1 MAETQKLRWGIL
13 STANIGMAKV
23 TPAIQ
28 KSAHSD
34 VIAIASR
41 NGDAARRAA
50 DRLGIARAYGS
61 YEDLLAD
68 PEIDAIYNPLP
79 NHLHVEMTL
88 AANAAGK
95 HVLCEK
101 PIAITAEDAK
111 QLRGARTDRLIMEAF
126 MVRFHAQWHRAREIA
141 RSGELGEVRAVRAVF
156 SYHNVDPNNVRNKA
170 DIGGGGMLDIG
181 CYPVTA
187 GRFLFEAEPLRVVS
201 LMERDPAFGTDRL
214 ASVIADFGGGR
225 QLNFMVSTQM
235 VPNQS
240 VEILGTKGRVE
251 IIIPFNA
258 PQGLATALL
267 VDQGY
272 ALDASL
278 ARREIFP
285 PSDQYTEMAEAFAL
299 AALGQGTLPYGVE
312 DAIKSMQV
320 LDAIF
325 ESERT
330 GAWAAVKAG

>member
-1 MAETQKLRWGIL
+1 MPEIKKVRWGIL
-13 STANIGMAKV
+13 STANIGMSKV
-23 TPAIQ
+23 TPAIM
-28 KSAHSD
+28 KSPHSE
-34 VIAIASR
+34 VVAIASR
-41 NGDAARRAA
+41 HAEAARSAA
-50 DRLGIARAYGS
+50 DRLGIAKSYGS
-61 YEDLLAD
+61 YADLLAD

-79 NHLHVEMTL
+79 NHLHVELTL

-101 PIAITAEDAK
+101 PIAITAEEAK
-111 QLRGARTDRLIMEAF
+111 KLRGARTDRLIMEGF

-141 RSGELGEVRAVRAVF
+141 RSGELGDIRAVRAVF
-156 SYHNVDPNNVRNKA
+156 SYHNVDPKNVRNRA
-170 DIGGGGMLDIG
+170 DIGGGGILDIG

-187 GRFLFEAEPLRVVS
+187 GRFFFEAEPLRVVT
-201 LMERDPAFGTDRL
+201 LLDRDPDFGTDRL

-225 QLNFMVSTQM
+225 QLNLMVSTQM

-267 VDQGY
+267 VDHGL

-278 ARREIFP
+278 SRREIFP

-299 AALGQGTLPYGVE
+299 AVLGESRLDYGVE
-312 DAIKSMQV
+312 DAIKSMHV

-330 GAWAAVKAG
+330 GSWAAVKAD